1 MTEKAIEQEIKDK
14 GLTAPRLTPDH
25 IDEQIRAV
33 AFHRF
38 PGTTTTVCLLT
49 LRNGFGAI
57 GHSACVSEENFDE
70 AIGQKI
76 AFNNARDKIWE
87 LEGYLLRDW
96 IHANEQAT
104 QKAFAFEQG
113 LNGTSAADIA
123 NLMTI
128 KPQVL
133 VVVEESGLT
142 D

>member
-1 MTEKAIEQEIKDK
+1 MHNIQSPRSDEAGVEEEIKQK
-14 GLTAPRLTPDH
+14 ASVAPRLTPDH

-76 AFNNARDKIWE
+76 AFANARDKIWE

-104 QKAFAFEQG
+104 VKQQLEQG
-113 LNGTSAADIA
+113 LNGTCASDLTHVHI
-123 NLMTI
+123 
-128 KPQVL
+128 VG
-133 VVVEESGLT
+133 EESGLT

>member
-1 MTEKAIEQEIKDK
+1 MTEKSIEQEIKDK

-33 AFHRF
+33 AFHVF

-57 GHSACVSEENFDE
+57 GHNACVSGANFDE

-76 AFNNARDKIWE
+76 AFNNAREKIWE
-87 LEGYLLRDW
+87 LEDYLLRDW

-113 LNGTSAADIA
+113 LNGTSASDLAHVHIVGED
-123 NLMTI
+123 T
-128 KPQVL
+128 
-133 VVVEESGLT
+133 GLT

>member
-33 AFHRF
+33 AFHQF

-49 LRNGFGAI
+49 LRNGFGAV
-57 GHSACVSEENFDE
+57 GHSACVSPENFD
-70 AIGQKI
+70 AGMGQKI

-104 QKAFAFEQG
+104 KKIFAFEQG
-113 LNGTSAADIA
+113 LNGTSAADLAHVRIVGED
-123 NLMTI
+123 T
-128 KPQVL
+128 
-133 VVVEESGLT
+133 GLT

>member
-25 IDEQIRAV
+25 IDEQIRSF
-33 AFHRF
+33 AFHVF

-49 LRNGFGAI
+49 LRNGFGVV
-57 GHSACVSEENFDE
+57 GESACVSAENFDE

-76 AFNNARDKIWE
+76 AFNNARDKIWL

-96 IHANEQAT
+96 VHANEQEV
-104 QKAFAFEQG
+104 QRKFAFEQG
-113 LNGTSAADIA
+113 LNGTSAADLAHVRIVGED
-123 NLMTI
+123 T
-128 KPQVL
+128 
-133 VVVEESGLT
+133 GLT

>member
-14 GLTAPRLTPDH
+14 GLTAPRVTPDH

-33 AFHRF
+33 AFHQF

-49 LRNGFGAI
+49 LRNGFTVTGE
-57 GHSACVSEENFDE
+57 SACVSPENFDAE
-70 AIGQKI
+70 VGRKV
-76 AFNNARDKIWE
+76 AFDNARDKIWL

-113 LNGTSAADIA
+113 LNDTTAYDIEKLVEPFPVIRIVGEDTGTID
-123 NLMTI
+123 
-128 KPQVL
+128 
-133 VVVEESGLT
+133 
-142 D
+142 